1 MLFSNPLSK
10 PEIKVPIRVTVR
22 IPIIILR
29 GPIRDSDYFLP
40 ILPGFLPV
48 PVRVPVSPPQAPPVA
63 GPSLSCAT
71 TNSEA
76 CTGKKPRGAFA
87 RPYSTGTHTT
97 IRPTFSTFFYLFSQ
111 YLPVHLD
118 FVPTSPY
125 LYLSFL
131 HIFHFDSISLQFFLR
146 CDPHDTLLSP
156 FGPPLLSFTSSS

>member
-1 MLFSNPLSK
+1 M
-10 PEIKVPIRVTVR
+10 
-22 IPIIILR
+22 

-97 IRPTFSTFFYLFSQ
+97 MRPTVTTFIKL
-111 YLPVHLD
+111 
-118 FVPTSPY
+118 
-125 LYLSFL
+125 
-131 HIFHFDSISLQFFLR
+131 
-146 CDPHDTLLSP
+146 
-156 FGPPLLSFTSSS
+156 